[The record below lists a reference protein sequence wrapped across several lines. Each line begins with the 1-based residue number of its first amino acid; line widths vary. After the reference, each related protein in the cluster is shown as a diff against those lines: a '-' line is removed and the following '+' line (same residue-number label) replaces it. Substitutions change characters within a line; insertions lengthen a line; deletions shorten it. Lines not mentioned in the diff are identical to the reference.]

1 MYKFLVIIFL
11 LCSSF
16 SNADTIQS
24 ESRQWI
30 EKTFPIRKALESI
43 TGNQETKQ
51 KRKMG
56 LVPPLPQD
64 IYCAVK
70 AIKTK
75 LNEIIKLCNTA
86 YNLEN
91 MEAAKQLFCDVAI
104 KLDEAYI
111 KLKIA
116 QTTVTQLRPRL

>member
-11 LCSSF
+11 ICSPF

-24 ESRQWI
+24 ESLQWI
-30 EKTFPIRKALESI
+30 EKTFPIRKALENI
-43 TGNQETKQ
+43 TGNYEIRQ

-56 LVPPLPQD
+56 LVPPLQQD
-64 IYCAVK
+64 IKCSVK
-70 AIKTK
+70 ATKTI

-86 YNLEN
+86 YRLDNKD
-91 MEAAKQLFCDVAI
+91 AATQLFCDVAL
-104 KLDEAYI
+104 KLDDAYS

-116 QTTVTQLRPRL
+116 QTTCAQQRARL

>member
-1 MYKFLVIIFL
+1 MIASPLY
-11 LCSSF
+11 
-16 SNADTIQS
+16 ADNIHS
-24 ESRQWI
+24 ECRQWI
-30 EKTFPIRKALESI
+30 EKTLPIRKALENI
-43 TGNQETKQ
+43 TGNHETKQ

-70 AIKTK
+70 ATKTK

-91 MEAAKQLFCDVAI
+91 IEAAKQLLCDVAI
-104 KLDEAYI
+104 KLDEAYT
-111 KLKIA
+111 KLKIV
-116 QTTVTQLRPRL
+116 QTTFAQPKACL